1 MAGKSS
7 ASSTTSTARKPLS
20 RSRRNLS
27 PPPLRAALHSW
38 PCHTEELNLRTEPCS
53 RAARTTWRVG
63 IARGAA
69 QQNCLRNA
77 HRPQRRDD
85 ETKRFNDKLLR
96 TEIVLG
102 SAKKLRPPKSF
113 TIQRG
118 CFPKRHAL
126 LLVPVPV
133 VRRLAKRTVVIS
145 VRGASRCRQTT
156 RTNLP
161 R

>member
-1 MAGKSS
+1 M
-7 ASSTTSTARKPLS
+7 R
-20 RSRRNLS
+20 
-27 PPPLRAALHSW
+27 SW

-63 IARGAA
+63 IARGAT

-102 SAKKLRPPKSF
+102 SAGKTAHAKNIRHSKKMCSETPRSTTGTSSSGLADR
-113 TIQRG
+113 RAHHCG
-118 CFPKRHAL
+118 MRAE
-126 LLVPVPV
+126 PVQV
-133 VRRLAKRTVVIS
+133 STNHEDNSYTLGIRLHHSATVQS
-145 VRGASRCRQTT
+145 
-156 RTNLP
+156 NLP
-161 R
+161 ACEKPK